1 MSNECFVKPEKV
13 LREKLLSFTRYL
25 TKRSIE
31 VFFVVFYVWLIL
43 KKFLKMQNL
52 SPFVIV
58 TKLGDIK
65 GNFHMNNTDVIYRY
79 HHNAKTII
87 ILKHFD
93 YLCKLEVVT
102 NIEIF

>member
-1 MSNECFVKPEKV
+1 
-13 LREKLLSFTRYL
+13 
-25 TKRSIE
+25 
-31 VFFVVFYVWLIL
+31 
-43 KKFLKMQNL
+43 MQNL

-79 HHNAKTII
+79 HHYAKIII

-93 YLCKLEVVT
+93 YLCKLEVVI